1 MQMRFLVAAYPAIAT
16 SSEQQFR
23 ALPSKEIRIHSM
35 ERIVQRCTIAQFRLQ
50 LSARSLIVLF
60 VAAGTVVCTSATAQ
74 SIAELD
80 RIVAVVNSDVIVES
94 QLDKRVRRIR
104 AELRE
109 KGTTPP
115 NVSALERQVLD
126 RLILD
131 RLQLQIAK
139 ENGLRVEDEELNQTI
154 DRIAAGNKLSLRE
167 FRDVLERDGLPF
179 SRFRAQVRDEILLS
193 RVRQRSVERRVK
205 VSPREIDNFLA
216 TMKSQGGQVNEY
228 NLSHILIA
236 IPEAASAEQIS
247 TAKDRATQVLTRA
260 RNDEDFAA
268 LAAEF
273 SDGQQALQGGDLGWR
288 KSAELP
294 TIFADAVPGLK
305 PGDAS
310 ELIRSPSGFHIVKM
324 HDLRGD
330 SKFVV
335 TQTRARHIL
344 MRPNDILS
352 DQQLRVRLTQLR
364 VRIENNESFEE
375 IARASSDD
383 TVSASSGGDLGWL
396 NPGATVPEFE
406 RTMKTL
412 ADGEISEPFRT
423 QFGWHIVQV
432 LERREHDDTEQVKR
446 TRAAT
451 QIRKRKVDEEVQNWL
466 RQIRDEAYV
475 ELRLEE

>member
-1 MQMRFLVAAYPAIAT
+1 MRRLLPLFAAASVALCASAMA
-16 SSEQQFR
+16 QQ
-23 ALPSKEIRIHSM
+23 I
-35 ERIVQRCTIAQFRLQ
+35 T
-50 LSARSLIVLF
+50 
-60 VAAGTVVCTSATAQ
+60 
-74 SIAELD
+74 ELD

-94 QLDKRVRRIR
+94 ELAKRVREIR
-104 AELRE
+104 TELRQ
-109 KGTTPP
+109 KGTKPP
-115 NVSALERQVLD
+115 DIAALKRQVLD

-139 ENGLRVEDEELNQTI
+139 ESGLRVEDEELNQTI
-154 DRIAAGNKLSLRE
+154 ERIAAGNKLSLRQ
-167 FRDVLERDGLPF
+167 FRDVLERDGLAF
-179 SRFRAQVRDEILLS
+179 GRFRDQVRDEMLLT

-205 VSPREIDNFLA
+205 VSSREIDSFLA
-216 TMKSQGGQVNEY
+216 TTKSQGGQVNEFH
-228 NLSHILIA
+228 LGHILIA
-236 IPEAASAEQIS
+236 IPEAASTEQIS
-247 TAKDRATQVLTRA
+247 TAKERAIQVLTRVTSG
-260 RNDEDFAA
+260 EDFAA

-294 TIFADAVPGLK
+294 TIFANAVPGLK
-305 PGDAS
+305 PGDTS
-310 ELIRSPSGFHIVKM
+310 ELIRSPSGFHIVKL

-352 DQQLRVRLTQLR
+352 DAQLRVRLTQLR
-364 VRIENNESFEE
+364 IRLQNNENFEE
-375 IARASSDD
+375 LARANSDD
-383 TVSASSGGDLGWL
+383 TVSASSGGNLGWL

-406 RTMKTL
+406 RAMKTL
-412 ADGEISEPFRT
+412 AVNEISEPFKT

-432 LERREHDDTEQVKR
+432 LERRDHDDTEQVKR
-446 TRAAT
+446 TRAAE

-466 RQIRDEAYV
+466 RQLRDEAYV